1 MSRSLALVS
10 MLAISLALPVAAE
23 QISEQEA
30 RQAGENIVQAYNKAG
45 QAKDAAGLA
54 AVYTEDAILVMPEGP
69 LVGRAAI
76 EKYFVGAFQVFNL
89 EAAKLDQVRIIADG
103 QVMLRVGSFT
113 GTLQGVNGV
122 SKVKGY
128 WSTTDVREGGK
139 WKIRLEED
147 NMTLL
152 PNPSQPKQ

>member
-1 MSRSLALVS
+1 MSRSLALVP
-10 MLAISLALPVAAE
+10 MLALSLAMPVAAE

-76 EKYFVGAFQVFNL
+76 EKYFVDAFKVFNL
-89 EAAKLDQVRIIADG
+89 EAAKLDQVKTIADG

-113 GTLQGVNGV
+113 GTLQGVSGV
-122 SKVKGY
+122 AKVKDC

-139 WKIRLEED
+139 WKIRLEAD

-152 PNPSQPKQ
+152 PTPSEPKQ